1 MTVLVDVGGGCVPNN
16 VKHRLDNIPLRWMV
30 RQCFAANTGIQ
41 FEPSRLHEIGLVPEL
56 LYEGAVVGG
65 QDYEEPP
72 EITQKQ
78 PTSDGPG
85 KTIGALPRSNIAPSD
100 NNSPISDR
108 RWELQYE
115 AKDAL
120 SELHDH
126 LDLRGL
132 KPPALF
138 WWFLELCPRKVR
150 VQTKDDQWIRVR
162 K

>member
-1 MTVLVDVGGGCVPNN
+1 
-16 VKHRLDNIPLRWMV
+16 MV

-56 LYEGAVVGG
+56 LYEGVVVGG
-65 QDYEEPP
+65 QGHEEPL
-72 EITQKQ
+72 EITPKQ
-78 PTSDGPG
+78 PTSDGPE
-85 KTIGALPRSNIAPSD
+85 KTIGALPRSDIASSD
-100 NNSPISDR
+100 NNSHISGR
-108 RWELQYE
+108 RWEIQYE

-126 LDLRGL
+126 LDIRGL

-150 VQTKDDQWIRVR
+150 VQTEDDQWRRVR